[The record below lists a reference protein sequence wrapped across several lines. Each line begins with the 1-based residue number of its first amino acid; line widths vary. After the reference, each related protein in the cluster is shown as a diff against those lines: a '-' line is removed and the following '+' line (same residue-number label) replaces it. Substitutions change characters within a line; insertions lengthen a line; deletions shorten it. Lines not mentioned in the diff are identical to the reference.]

1 MALSISP
8 NALKRSVAVA
18 IDRASVGGKVT
29 AGYTALRNGIGS
41 GYTIALLRNG
51 TDQATITMVGVLPI
65 SGANIV
71 ISSSNVSAVSQ
82 STALDL
88 STGTWTC
95 EIRSAVTSGYKIAG
109 TLGTSGTDFILS
121 ASSVPSNTL
130 VLSGITLTL
139 PSSLDSSTYSAVV
152 AINCGG
158 GAFTSGSG
166 RVYLSDVHSTGGSVS
181 STASAIGLT
190 TDDTVFQSERW
201 GNFTYSIPVTNGT
214 YRVTLQFAEIYSL
227 ITAAGLRVF
236 NIVLQYGTAQE
247 QTVQNVDIYA
257 AVGALNAYEIQRTV
271 VVTNGAITIQAS
283 AVTQQPKLSAI
294 VVESNAGGTYTPSVI
309 PAPTQTV
316 IWTGDVSIP
325 STFVGMHVYGL
336 PNNAPYRTK
345 PANPSFPIKF
355 VRSWNY
361 NDAAPQ
367 NGGIAW
373 TNIEKSAGVYDWTN
387 LDAWVDYWN
396 VQRGASLMYA
406 HGWWQ
411 PTFYSG
417 STSPLSKGVPQLDKL
432 TSFVREMTL
441 RYRNQIAVQ
450 ETWNEPN
457 FSGNE
462 GWSGTVT
469 ELLSV
474 QKAIYDGVAAARTQ
488 LAAIGYTLT
497 TQVCMPAF
505 VDRDPNWGLI
515 QQYVSASYNG
525 VRAKDISDA
534 FSFHLYEFGD
544 GYTSGLENPWSTGY
558 NILKMREV
566 LRDSGSFANWSTI
579 PFYDSEH
586 GFYNA
591 AFQTGTNDAGRA
603 TILKRTAVVQAA
615 LNTASIFW
623 YAGDDFGSTN
633 IPTGNPVSGFPLQ
646 TDSTVGLI
654 GSPLYNS
661 TIAAAF
667 QWMAD
672 NLSGKRIVRIERNS
686 GSGALIVTYNTGSQ
700 VTV

>member
-1 MALSISP
+1 MALAFSP
-8 NALKRSVAVA
+8 NALKRRVAVE
-18 IDRASVGGKVT
+18 IDRASVGVKVT
-29 AGYTALRNGIGS
+29 AGYTAIRNNIGS
-41 GYTIALLRNG
+41 GYTIALIKNG
-51 TDQATITMVGVLPI
+51 TDQATVTMSGLMPIVG
-65 SGANIV
+65 SNILFG
-71 ISSSNVSAVSQ
+71 SSNVASVSQ

-88 STGTWTC
+88 TTGTWTC
-95 EIRSAVTSGYKIAG
+95 EIRSAVNSGYKVSG
-109 TLGTSGTDFILS
+109 TLGTTSTDFLLS
-121 ASSVPSNTL
+121 TSSVPSNTL

-139 PSSLDSSTYSAVV
+139 PSSLDSTTYSAVV

-158 GAFTSGSG
+158 PTFTSGGG
-166 RVYLSDVHSTGGSVS
+166 RVYLADVHSTGGSTS
-181 STASAIGLT
+181 STSSAIGLT
-190 TDDTVFQSERW
+190 TDDTVYQSERW
-201 GNFTYSIPVTNGT
+201 GAFSYSIPVSNGT
-214 YRVTLQFAEIYSL
+214 YRLTLQFAEIFAQ
-227 ITAAGLRVF
+227 ITAANLRVF
-236 NIVLQYGTAQE
+236 SLVLQIGTAQE
-247 QTVQNVDIYA
+247 QTISAIDIYA
-257 AVGALNAYEIQRTV
+257 AAGALNAYDLQRTV
-271 VVTNGAITIQAS
+271 VVTNGAITIT
-283 AVTQQPKLSAI
+283 AVAQVQQPKLSAI
-294 VVESNAGGTYTPSVI
+294 IVESNAGGTYTPSVV

-316 IWTGDVSIP
+316 LWTGDVAIP
-325 STFVGMHVYGL
+325 ATFVGMHVYGL

-345 PANPSFPIKF
+345 PSAPTFPIKF
-355 VRSWNY
+355 MRSWNY

-373 TNIEKSAGVYDWTN
+373 TNIEKSAGVYDWTA

-417 STSPLSKGVPQLDKL
+417 STSPLSKSVPNL
-432 TSFVREMTL
+432 TALTNFVREMTL

-457 FSGNE
+457 FAGNE
-462 GWSGTVT
+462 GWSGTVS

-505 VDRDPNWGLI
+505 VDRDPNWTLI
-515 QQYVSASYNG
+515 QQYVSASVGG

-544 GYTSGLENPWSTGY
+544 GYTTGLENPWASGY

-566 LRDSGSFANWSTI
+566 LRDSGNFANWSTI

-591 AFQTGTNDAGRA
+591 AFQSGTNDAGRA
-603 TILKRTAVVQAA
+603 TILKRTAMVQAA
-615 LNTASIFW
+615 LNTAAIFW

-654 GSPLYNS
+654 GSPLYNA

-672 NLSGKRIVRIERNS
+672 NLSGRRIVRIERNS
-686 GSGALIVTYNTGSQ
+686 GTGALIATFSTGAQ